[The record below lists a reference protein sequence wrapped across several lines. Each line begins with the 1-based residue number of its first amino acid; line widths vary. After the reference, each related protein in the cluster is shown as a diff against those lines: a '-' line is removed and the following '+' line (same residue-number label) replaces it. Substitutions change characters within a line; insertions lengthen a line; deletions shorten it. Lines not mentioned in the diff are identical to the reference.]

1 MTSSSSVESHPLSAF
16 GPVGDSLVR
25 TLRADRL
32 AASYLF
38 EGSDDESLREV
49 ALTFAASILAESP
62 PGPAAGRA
70 FELAMVWRH
79 PDLHHLE
86 RDKATVISVAA
97 LTSILEKAHAKP
109 FEGRFQVFVV
119 EPAEAMEPEGIARY
133 LKTLEEPP
141 PGTVFL
147 LLTTRADRLP
157 DTVLSR
163 CARLRFP
170 PLEPEVIVRRLVR
183 DGVDAQEASE
193 AAECCGGSLGRA
205 RRIVD
210 AGLCELADALGGVGM
225 RHKPETAHVVESVRS
240 ALEKRAKDI
249 AAAQQGEVDRGR
261 ETIRR
266 LLGDLIYVLST
277 DVRRV
282 AAGDE
287 PRFIKGISPAE
298 AMHLFSLWS
307 ERAAAV
313 HRNVTPV
320 LILFELVRT
329 MRTLRS

>member
-1 MTSSSSVESHPLSAF
+1 MTSSSGVSTHPLTAF
-16 GPVGDSLVR
+16 GPVGASLVR
-25 TLRADRL
+25 TLEADRL
-32 AASYLF
+32 ASSYLF
-38 EGSDDESLREV
+38 EGSDDESLREA

-62 PGPAAGRA
+62 PGPPAGRA
-70 FELAMVWRH
+70 YELAMVWRH
-79 PDLHHLE
+79 PDLHRLE

-97 LTSILEKAHAKP
+97 LTGILEQAHAKP
-109 FEGRFQVFVV
+109 FEGRHQVFVI

-141 PGTVFL
+141 LGTVFL

-170 PLEPEVIVRRLVR
+170 PLENDVIQRRLVR
-183 DGVDAQEASE
+183 DGVDPQEAQEAADCS
-193 AAECCGGSLGRA
+193 GGSLGRA
-205 RRIVD
+205 RRIID
-210 AGLCELADALGGVGM
+210 GGLCELAESMGAVGM
-225 RHKPETAHVVESVRS
+225 RHTPETAHVVESVRA

-249 AAAQQGEVDRGR
+249 AAQQEGEVDRGR
-261 ETIRR
+261 ETVRR
-266 LLGDLIYVLST
+266 LLGDLIYVMST

-282 AAGDE
+282 AVGDE
-287 PRFIKGISPAE
+287 ARFIKGITAAE

-307 ERAAAV
+307 DRAAAV
-313 HRNVTPV
+313 HRNVTPA

-329 MRTLRS
+329 MRLLRG